1 MTDLDPQTYR
11 PRADLLAGRVI
22 LVTGA
27 GGGIGRALALALAA
41 HGATVALSGRSLRKL
56 ERVYDEI
63 QAAGHPRPALV
74 PLDLE
79 NALANDYDALAEAV
93 DKEFGRLDGLVHNA
107 AILGTRA
114 PIAHFDVPTWCR
126 VLQVNLT
133 AEFALTQVC
142 LPLLEKSRD
151 ASLVFTT
158 SSVGH
163 VGRAYW
169 GAYAVSKFGVEGL
182 AQVLAHEYEGNAALR
197 INLVNPGA
205 TRTDMRALA
214 YPAEDATRLKT
225 PAEITATY
233 LYLLG
238 PDARGVTGRRFD
250 CQP

>member
-1 MTDLDPQTYR
+1 VTDLDPQTYR

>member
-1 MTDLDPQTYR
+1 M
-11 PRADLLAGRVI
+11 
-22 LVTGA
+22 
-27 GGGIGRALALALAA
+27 
-41 HGATVALSGRSLRKL
+41 
-56 ERVYDEI
+56 
-63 QAAGHPRPALV
+63 AAGHPQPALL

-79 NALANDYDALAEAV
+79 NALASHYDALAEAV

-142 LPLLEKSRD
+142 LPLLEKSAD

-158 SSVGH
+158 SSVGQ

-182 AQVLAHEYEGNAALR
+182 AQVLAHEYEGNDALR
-197 INLVNPGA
+197 VNLVNPGA

-214 YPAEDATRLKT
+214 FPAEDSTRLKT

-238 PDARGVTGRRFD
+238 PDSRGVSGQRFD